1 MIDLKEFVA
10 KTTDEAMKKAGFTL
24 QETPT
29 QKQKTQETTPISGKI
44 TFLKEESA
52 KREAV
57 LYQRTK
63 EKE

>member
-1 MIDLKEFVA
+1 MKDLKA
-10 KTTDEAMKKAGFTL
+10 ISNQIIDEAMKKAGFTL

-63 EKE
+63 EK